1 MSRIGTK
8 VRLNQRILERKPG
21 KTVKWL
27 GDSIVPGLYVRV
39 TPNGH
44 RSFYARYRDTVTGQQ
59 VKRKLGV
66 YPFLSIQQ
74 ARRMVHALRAET
86 FELDELLASRK
97 KGSITTL
104 NDLWDAHFEEWS
116 AAARKKPLTIKT
128 DRSRYKSQV
137 RGRIGK
143 QLVQD
148 INHKAATVF
157 IHGLKRGNQG
167 RTAGMLSGFF
177 KFLLV
182 QEVVTRNPFASIKVA
197 PSRKIHRYFS
207 DQELQMLLDGLRE
220 LERNG
225 ENPVPL
231 TLVKCLLIS
240 GRRVGE
246 LLGLKWRNVNFRA
259 KIIEIEDGKVGA
271 QTHPVTDQFL
281 NIVKCLQPPSAEADH
296 FVFNGTTPNGSYTG
310 LNKFKRRLDKEV
322 PIEPW
327 RLHDLRHNFASQLV
341 NQGVD
346 LYVVKELLGH
356 KSYNS
361 TQRYAHLGPSKLR
374 QGLAIVEQQV
384 SEAVVTGQLQDNH

>member
-1 MSRIGTK
+1 M
-8 VRLNQRILERKPG
+8 
-21 KTVKWL
+21 
-27 GDSIVPGLYVRV
+27 
-39 TPNGH
+39 TPKGH

-59 VKRKLGV
+59 VKRKLGT
-66 YPFLSIQQ
+66 YPFLSLQQ

-86 FELDELLASRK
+86 FELDDLLASRK
-97 KGSITTL
+97 KHSITTL
-104 NDLWDAHFEEWS
+104 NDLWAAHFEEWS
-116 AAARKKPLTIKT
+116 AAAMKKPLTIKT

-137 RGRIGK
+137 QGRIGK

-182 QEVVTRNPFASIKVA
+182 QEIVARNPFASIKVA
-197 PSRKIHRYFS
+197 PSRKIHRYFNK
-207 DQELQMLLDGLRE
+207 QELQMLLDGLCE
-220 LERNG
+220 LEQKG
-225 ENPVPL
+225 ENLVPL
-231 TLVKCLLIS
+231 TLVKCLLIT

-246 LLGLKWRNVNFRA
+246 LLGLRWRHLNFRA
-259 KIIEIEDGKVGA
+259 KIMEVEDGKNGA
-271 QTHPVTDQFL
+271 QTHPVSDQFL
-281 NIVKCLQPPSAEADH
+281 DLVESLRDSGRQPDH
-296 FVFNGTTPNGSYTG
+296 FIFHGKTAATPYTG
-310 LNKFKRRLDKEV
+310 LNKFKRRLDDVV

-356 KSYNS
+356 KSYLS

-374 QGLAIVEQQV
+374 RGLEIAEEHVFFRRSNKELNG
-384 SEAVVTGQLQDNH
+384 S

>member
-1 MSRIGTK
+1 M
-8 VRLNQRILERKPG
+8 
-21 KTVKWL
+21 
-27 GDSIVPGLYVRV
+27 PGLYVRV
-39 TPNGH
+39 TPKGH

-137 RGRIGK
+137 QGRIGK

-246 LLGLKWRNVNFRA
+246 LLGLRWRNVNFRA
-259 KIIEIEDGKVGA
+259 KILEVEDGKIGA
-271 QTHPVTDQFL
+271 QTHPVSDQFL
-281 NIVKCLQPPSAEADH
+281 KLVQSLQYLGRQPDDFIFH
-296 FVFNGTTPNGSYTG
+296 GMTPATSYTG
-310 LNKFKRRLDKEV
+310 LNKFKRRLDNVV
-322 PIEPW
+322 PIDPW

-341 NQGVD
+341 NKGVD

-356 KSYNS
+356 KSYLS

-374 QGLAIVEQQV
+374 QGLEVAEEKVFSIRSSREPYGSKPQKKLLERRQ
-384 SEAVVTGQLQDNH
+384 E

>member
-1 MSRIGTK
+1 M
-8 VRLNQRILERKPG
+8 L
-21 KTVKWL
+21 
-27 GDSIVPGLYVRV
+27 
-39 TPNGH
+39 
-44 RSFYARYRDTVTGQQ
+44 
-59 VKRKLGV
+59 
-66 YPFLSIQQ
+66 
-74 ARRMVHALRAET
+74 HALRAET

-97 KGSITTL
+97 KGSITSL
-104 NDLWDAHFEEWS
+104 NDLWAKHFEEWN

-137 RGRIGK
+137 QGRIGK

-148 INHKAATVF
+148 INHKAATEF

-197 PSRKIHRYFS
+197 PSRRINRYFS
-207 DQELQMLLDGLRE
+207 EQELKQLLDGLQT
-220 LERNG
+220 LESKG

-231 TLVKCLLIS
+231 TLVKCLMIT

-246 LLGLKWRNVNFRA
+246 LLALRWRNLNFRA
-259 KIIEIEDGKVGA
+259 KIMEVEDGKSGA
-271 QTHPVTDQFL
+271 QTHPISDHFLSFVQVLQHSNWRPDQF
-281 NIVKCLQPPSAEADH
+281 
-296 FVFNGTTPNGSYTG
+296 VFHGTTYDASYTG
-310 LNKFKRRLDKEV
+310 LNKFKRRLDGVV
-322 PIEPW
+322 PIDPW

-356 KSYNS
+356 RSYLS

-374 QGLAIVEQQV
+374 QGLDVVEGQV
-384 SEAVVTGQLQDNH
+384 LFLRDN